1 MLGLQRDV
9 ARDRAA
15 QLRRSQ
21 RLEALQLARHA
32 RRDDL
37 EGLAGLVDVLARALD
52 GALGGDGAALGAG
65 PAGQLRRGLLALGQV
80 RLGEG
85 DGVLVLLALAQGRL
99 DGREVADLVVDGVA
113 EGRVLARDVLRR

>member
-1 MLGLQRDV
+1 MLNTHRSRSDAEGLLRGRRRQLEVGQQLGPLVPERRGVLGLQRDV

-21 RLEALQLARHA
+21 RLEALELARHA

-65 PAGQLRRGLLALGQV
+65 PAASLAAACLRWDRSAS
-80 RLGEG
+80 
-85 DGVLVLLALAQGRL
+85 
-99 DGREVADLVVDGVA
+99 
-113 EGRVLARDVLRR
+113 